1 MQNNFLYLNKKDSIV
16 NDMIINDMII
26 NDIIIIIDCY
36 DIIINKLLEYI
47 LFLFTIYENKQYDN
61 KYNLLTKSD
70 IYNQKNISIIEFE
83 KIMNLFEKIKN
94 FDKKNSINQIIN
106 IIKTSPNKKLIKYQK
121 EINILY
127 KNISFEKLFNF
138 YNLNNDNILFLNS
151 PLIFLEDNLLNIYK
165 NKKIDIID
173 LDTHNISLLKTYNNF
188 IENNINCQNKD
199 YIRENCI
206 NKLYDLIIIYFP
218 EKIKNIIHAEC
229 CEKIKKLKIRGTKS
243 EPLILQLIMSSL
255 QQNGDAIIIVPNSLL
270 FNDSKQ
276 HIETRKYLLEKFNV
290 ISIILIENSNHSLM
304 YFKNNGI
311 TTNIRF
317 KIIKNEE
324 LKLIKVIDINNII
337 LKNYNLFY
345 EKYND
350 LDKKNIE
357 LTTSLNELIDI
368 VTDENIDIIDKN
380 QNNFLVFSKYFN
392 EKGLKLIFNDLTL
405 ENNSFTLI
413 TKDKNKCLQKY
424 LNYYLF
430 NNLIKDK
437 NLITTGKL
445 NKIDMNL
452 LLNYK
457 IALPPIKTQKN
468 VISYYDI
475 NNQLIEDNLNQINLY
490 KQMINKLINIS
501 CTNVKKIQLS
511 EICSI
516 KTLPDNDT
524 FIYINKNSNLA
535 GNINLYTN
543 NHEENTN
550 FYYIGNIKNFNKKCL
565 YYLLKNEES
574 SLYKLASM
582 TQNINLSRKNLKS
595 FEINNLQD
603 KTQEHIIK
611 ECDNFSNLIDSLF
624 ITNEY
629 LKNINIFDVILSID

>member
-1 MQNNFLYLNKKDSIV
+1 MHHNCLYLNKKDSV
-16 NDMIINDMII
+16 INDIII
-26 NDIIIIIDCY
+26 NDIIIMIDCY
-36 DIIINKLLEYI
+36 DISINKLLEYI
-47 LFLFTIYENKQYDN
+47 LFLFTIYENKQCDN
-61 KYNLLTKSD
+61 KYNILTKSD
-70 IYNQKNISIIEFE
+70 IYNQKNISITDFE

-106 IIKTSPNKKLIKYQK
+106 IIKTSQNKKLIKYQK

-127 KNISFEKLFNF
+127 KKVNFEIIFNF

-151 PLIFLEDNLLNIYK
+151 PLIFFEDNLLDIYK
-165 NKKIDIID
+165 DKKIDIID
-173 LDTHNISLLKTYNNF
+173 LYATNISLFKTYNNF
-188 IENNINCQNKD
+188 IENDINCQNKD
-199 YIRENCI
+199 YIHENSI
-206 NKLYDLIIIYFP
+206 NKSYDLIISYFP
-218 EKIKNIIHAEC
+218 EGIKNIIHAEC
-229 CEKIKKLKIRGTKS
+229 CEKIKNLKIRGTKS

-255 QQNGDAIIIVPNSLL
+255 QQNGDAIVIIPNSLL

-276 HIETRKYLLEKFNV
+276 HIETRKYLLENFNV
-290 ISIILIENSNHSLM
+290 ICIVSLKNSNHSLI

-311 TTNIRF
+311 TKNIDF

-324 LKLIKVIDINNII
+324 LKLIKVININNIK

-350 LDKKNIE
+350 LDKKINIE
-357 LTTSLNELIDI
+357 LTTPLYEIVNI
-368 VTDENIDIIDKN
+368 VTNENINTIDKN
-380 QNNFLVFSKYFN
+380 QSNFLVFSKYFN
-392 EKGLKLIFNDLTL
+392 EKGLTLISNELIL
-405 ENNSFTLI
+405 EKDSFTLI
-413 TKDKNKCLQKY
+413 IKDKNKCLQKY

-430 NNLIKDK
+430 NNLTKDK
-437 NLITTGKL
+437 TLITTGKL
-445 NKIDMNL
+445 NKIDIDL

-457 IALPPIKTQKN
+457 IALPSLKIQKN
-468 VISYYDI
+468 VGSYYDI
-475 NNQLIEDNLNQINLY
+475 NNQLINDNLNQITLY

-501 CTNVKKIQLS
+501 LTNVKKIQLS

-535 GNINLYTN
+535 GNVNLYTIE
-543 NHEENTN
+543 HEQTTN

-582 TQNINLSRKNLKS
+582 TQNINLSRKNLES

-603 KTQEHIIK
+603 KTQERLTI
-611 ECDNFSNLIDSLF
+611 ECDKFLNLTDSLS

-629 LKNINIFDVILSID
+629 LKNINIFDVILSLD

>member
-1 MQNNFLYLNKKDSIV
+1 MHHNCLYLNKKDSV
-16 NDMIINDMII
+16 INDMII
-26 NDIIIIIDCY
+26 NDIINIIDCY
-36 DIIINKLLEYI
+36 DISINKLLEYI

-61 KYNLLTKSD
+61 KYNILTKSD
-70 IYNQKNISIIEFE
+70 IYNQKNISINEFE

-151 PLIFLEDNLLNIYK
+151 PLIFVEDNLLYIYK
-165 NKKIDIID
+165 DKKIDIID
-173 LDTHNISLLKTYNNF
+173 LYATNISLFKTYNNF
-188 IENNINCQNKD
+188 IENDINCQNKD
-199 YIRENCI
+199 YIHENCI
-206 NKLYDLIIIYFP
+206 NKSYDLIISYFP
-218 EKIKNIIHAEC
+218 EGIKNIIHAEC
-229 CEKIKKLKIRGTKS
+229 CERIKKLKIRGTKS

-255 QQNGDAIIIVPNSLL
+255 EQNGDAIVIIPNSLL

-276 HIETRKYLLEKFNV
+276 HIETRKYLLENFNV
-290 ISIILIENSNHSLM
+290 ICIVSLENSNNSLI

-311 TTNIRF
+311 TKNINF
-317 KIIKNEE
+317 QIIKNEE
-324 LKLIKVIDINNII
+324 LKLIKVIDINNIK

-350 LDKKNIE
+350 LDKKINIE
-357 LTTSLNELIDI
+357 LTTPLYEIVNI
-368 VTDENIDIIDKN
+368 VTNENINTIDKN
-380 QNNFLVFSKYFN
+380 QSNFLVCSKYFN
-392 EKGLKLIFNDLTL
+392 ENGLQLIFNELIL
-405 ENNSFTLI
+405 EKDSFTLI
-413 TKDKNKCLQKY
+413 IKDKNKCLQKY

-430 NNLIKDK
+430 NNLTKDK

-445 NKIDMNL
+445 NKIDIDL

-457 IALPPIKTQKN
+457 IALPSLKIQKN
-468 VISYYDI
+468 VGSYYDI
-475 NNQLIEDNLNQINLY
+475 NNQLINDNLNQITLY

-501 CTNVKKIQLS
+501 LINVKKIQLS

-535 GNINLYTN
+535 GNVNLYTIE
-543 NHEENTN
+543 HEETTN

-582 TQNINLSRKNLKS
+582 TQNINLSRKNLES

-603 KTQEHIIK
+603 KTQERLTI
-611 ECDNFSNLIDSLF
+611 ECDKFLNLTDSLS

-629 LKNINIFDVILSID
+629 LKNINIFDVILSLD